1 MLSGLG
7 YGLVYVAYFYL
18 LKRVKLMTISTL
30 VLVEP
35 IIALVVDAV
44 GEHDVVL
51 VPRTYVGMAV
61 TIAGVAVSV
70 LYRA

>member
-1 MLSGLG
+1 
-7 YGLVYVAYFYL
+7 L

-51 VPRTYVGMAV
+51 VPRTYIGMAV
-61 TIAGVAVSV
+61 TIAGVALSV
-70 LYRA
+70 LTDRAKQA